1 MRIGGRSINNLHF
14 TKDID
19 LIAGSMKELAEL
31 TEQLDKS
38 VEINRYNGLADISAD
53 IWVLPI
59 YRYRP
64 IYTDTL
70 VGVDKMLL
78 YSSRIQTIC
87 ARKNN
92 EASQDNYLTATL
104 AGAVS

>member
-1 MRIGGRSINNLHF
+1 M
-14 TKDID
+14 
-19 LIAGSMKELAEL
+19 
-31 TEQLDKS
+31 
-38 VEINRYNGLADISAD
+38 SAD

-64 IYTDTL
+64 

-78 YSSRIQTIC
+78 YSSHIQTIC
-87 ARKNN
+87 ARKYN
-92 EASQDNYLTATL
+92 EASQDNYLTARL